1 MRCVLFLFRIG
12 NNFWTKFGIK
22 TLNMDKKKEDCGQS
36 IIRLMIKLRSKL
48 LRLATVARVKIAKW
62 ANLTSSHIINGPTH
76 F

>member
-1 MRCVLFLFRIG
+1 
-12 NNFWTKFGIK
+12 
-22 TLNMDKKKEDCGQS
+22 MDKKKEDCGQS

-62 ANLTSSHIINGPTH
+62 ENLTSSHIINGPTH